1 MRTIT
6 TIQKIHKF
14 ERGIGLP
21 TAIFIITLMALMAVA
36 INQLVT
42 QNAQTFEEEVNLTR
56 AFYAAESGAGF
67 VMNGIYPPEN
77 YPGYAGRECTAND
90 TFTFDFTVDGLNQC
104 DAAVRCDITSTGGS
118 SYITIESTGTCA
130 DVSRT
135 IQVRTSY

>member
-1 MRTIT
+1 MNF
-6 TIQKIHKF
+6 KISKQH
-14 ERGIGLP
+14 GIGLP

-36 INQLVT
+36 INQLVN

-67 VMNGIYPPEN
+67 AMNGIYPPEE
-77 YPGYAGRECTAND
+77 YPGYASSSCAAST
-90 TFTFDFTVDGLNQC
+90 TFNFTVEGLNQC
-104 DAAVRCDITSTGGS
+104 SAVVQCTAVTTAGS
-118 SYITIESTGTCA
+118 NFLTIESTGTCG